1 MNSKILELLEMYD
14 LKGEWKKRRE
24 IMLSEKIDVVRFM
37 SDLLFNYTGRR
48 NLSNISFQGDYHVD

>member
-1 MNSKILELLEMYD
+1 MYD